1 MRTLFGKILL
11 WFLGA
16 MILTIA
22 AVVMTTALTF
32 AITEQRPPA
41 FGGMIRMQIQNARQA
56 YESGGP
62 AALAQTLDRFRT
74 AAPGQHYFT
83 DAQGRDLVTGEDRS
97 KLLKEGRK
105 PPFIPFVRPHVI
117 ARPAHDEKYWMI
129 VVLSRRESAFWFL
142 QPWHLWIIGL
152 VMLLSYALARH
163 LAAPV
168 RRLKNVVERF
178 GKGDLSA
185 RVETKSADEVG
196 QLATA
201 FNQMAD
207 RTESLVLAQ
216 RRLLQDISHELRSP
230 LARLNVAVEL
240 ARSAPD
246 PEPNLDRIQK
256 EADRLNA
263 LVSEL
268 LEVTRAEA
276 DPAHRRVDPVRLD
289 DVVSAVVEDCEIEA
303 SAVGCRIDL
312 SNPPAI
318 TVPGDPELLRRAVE
332 NVVRNAI
339 RHAPPASAVDVQVF
353 EQDDRAHIRVRD
365 TGPGVPPETLPLLF
379 EPFYRVE
386 TDRGRSSGGVGLGLA
401 IVKRAVNIHGGSVT
415 AVNAN
420 PGLAVEITLPLL
432 APKPAAPIVEQPA
445 VARS

>member
-1 MRTLFGKILL
+1 MRSLFGKILL

-22 AVVMTTALTF
+22 AVVLTTAFTF

-41 FGGMIRMQIQNARQA
+41 FGGMIRIQIQTARQA
-56 YESGGP
+56 YETGGVQS
-62 AALAQTLDRFRT
+62 LAQALDRFKT
-74 AAPGQHYFT
+74 AAPGRHYFT
-83 DAQGRDLVTGEDRS
+83 DENGRDLLTGQDLS

-105 PPFIPFVRPHVI
+105 PPLIPFVRPHVI
-117 ARPAHDEKYWMI
+117 ARPSPDEKYWMI

-168 RRLKNVVERF
+168 RRLKDVVERF

-185 RVETKSADEVG
+185 RVNTNGADEVG
-196 QLATA
+196 QLAVT

-240 ARSAPD
+240 ARSAAD

-268 LEVTRAEA
+268 LAVTRAEA
-276 DPAHRRVDPVRLD
+276 DPAHRRVEPVRLD
-289 DVVSAVVEDCEIEA
+289 QIVSAIVEDCEIEA
-303 SAVGCRIDL
+303 RAVGCRIDFPE
-312 SNPPAI
+312 PPPV

-332 NVVRNAI
+332 NVIRNAI
-339 RHAPPASAVDVQVF
+339 RHAPPGSAVEVQVL
-353 EQDDRAHIRVRD
+353 EQNMRAHIRVRD
-365 TGPGVPPETLPLLF
+365 TGPGVPSEALPLLF

-401 IVKRAVNIHGGSVT
+401 IVKRAVIIHGGSVT

-420 PGLAVEITLPLL
+420 PGLAVEIILPLL
-432 APKPAAPIVEQPA
+432 APKPAAAAPEPA
-445 VARS
+445 VART

>member
-22 AVVMTTALTF
+22 AVVLTTALTF
-32 AITEQRPPA
+32 ATGEQRPPA
-41 FGGMIRMQIQNARQA
+41 FMTIRTQIRDVRQA
-56 YESGGP
+56 YESGGRP
-62 AALAQTLDRFRT
+62 ALAQMLDRLRT
-74 AAPGQHYFT
+74 TAPGQHYFV
-83 DAQGRDLVTGEDRS
+83 DAKGRDLLTGQDLS
-97 KLLKEGRK
+97 KLLAEGRK
-105 PPFIPFVRPHVI
+105 PPLIPFVRPHVL
-117 ARPAHDEKYWMI
+117 ARPTHDEKYWMI
-129 VVLSRRESAFWFL
+129 VVHSRRESAFWFL

-185 RVETKSADEVG
+185 RVNTNGADEVG

-240 ARSAPD
+240 ARSADD

-276 DPAHRRVDPVRLD
+276 DPAHRRVEPVRVD
-289 DVVSAVVEDCEIEA
+289 QVVSAVVGDCEIEA
-303 SAVGCRIDL
+303 RAVGCRIDFP
-312 SNPPAI
+312 NPPAI

-339 RHAPPASAVDVQVF
+339 RHAPPGSAIEVQVF
-353 EQDDRAHIRVRD
+353 EQNERANIRVRD
-365 TGPGVPPETLPLLF
+365 TGPGVPPDALPSLF

-420 PGLAVEITLPLL
+420 PGLAVEITLPML
-432 APKPAAPIVEQPA
+432 APKPAAPAPEPA

>member
-1 MRTLFGKILL
+1 MRSLFAKILL

-22 AVVMTTALTF
+22 AVVFTTALTF
-32 AITEQRPPA
+32 ATGEQRPPA
-41 FGGMIRMQIQNARQA
+41 FGGMIRIQIQSARQA
-56 YESGGP
+56 YETGG
-62 AALAQTLDRFRT
+62 AQALAQALDRFRT

-83 DAQGRDLVTGEDRS
+83 DAKGRDLVTGQDRS
-97 KLLKEGRK
+97 KLLAEGRK
-105 PPFIPFVRPHVI
+105 PPLIPFVRPHII
-117 ARPAHDEKYWMI
+117 ARPAHDDKYWMI

-168 RRLKNVVERF
+168 RRLKDVVERF

-185 RVETKSADEVG
+185 RVNTNGGDEVG
-196 QLATA
+196 QLAVA
-201 FNQMAD
+201 FNHMAD

-240 ARSAPD
+240 ARSAAD

-276 DPAHRRVDPVRLD
+276 DPAHRRVEPVRLD
-289 DVVSAVVEDCEIEA
+289 QVVSAVVADCEIEA
-303 SAVGCRIDL
+303 GAVGCRIDFPE
-312 SNPPAI
+312 PPAI

-332 NVVRNAI
+332 NVIRNAI
-339 RHAPPASAVDVQVF
+339 RHAPPGSAVEVQVLQQN
-353 EQDDRAHIRVRD
+353 ERAHIRVRD
-365 TGPGVPPETLPLLF
+365 TGPGVPSEALPLLF

-401 IVKRAVNIHGGSVT
+401 IVKRAVSIHGGRVT
-415 AVNAN
+415 AVNAD
-420 PGLAVEITLPLL
+420 PGLAVEISLPRL
-432 APKPAAPIVEQPA
+432 APKPATAGVEQPA

>member
-22 AVVMTTALTF
+22 AVVLTTAATF
-32 AITEQRPPA
+32 ATGEQRPPA
-41 FGGMIRMQIQNARQA
+41 FGPMIRLQIRELRQA
-56 YESGGP
+56 YESGGVP
-62 AALAQTLDRFRT
+62 ALEAVLDRFHT
-74 AAPGQHYFT
+74 MAPGQHYFT
-83 DAQGRDLVTGEDRS
+83 DANGRDLVSGQNLS
-97 KLLKEGRK
+97 KLLEEGRK
-105 PPFIPFVRPHVI
+105 PPLIPFVRPHII
-117 ARPAHDEKYWMI
+117 ARPAHDEKYWLV
-129 VVLSRRESAFWFL
+129 VVLNRRESAFWFL

-163 LAAPV
+163 LARPV
-168 RRLKNVVERF
+168 RRLKQAVERF
-178 GKGDLSA
+178 GTGDLSA
-185 RVETKSADEVG
+185 RVETNRADELG
-196 QLATA
+196 QLAGA

-240 ARSAPD
+240 ARSAAD
-246 PEPNLDRIQK
+246 PEPSLDRIQK

-276 DPAHRRVDPVRLD
+276 DPAHRRIEPVRLD
-289 DVVSAVVEDCEIEA
+289 EVVSAVVEDGEIEA
-303 SAVGCRIDL
+303 SAVGCHIDL
-312 SNPPAI
+312 PSPPAI
-318 TVPGDPELLRRAVE
+318 TAAGDPELLRRAVE

-339 RHAPPASAVDVQVF
+339 RHAPRGTAIEVGVF
-353 EQDDRAHIRVRD
+353 EHGGRAHIRVRD

-401 IVKRAVNIHGGSVT
+401 IVKRTINIHEGTVS
-415 AVNAN
+415 AINAN
-420 PGLAVEITLPLL
+420 PGLAVEITLPM
-432 APKPAAPIVEQPA
+432 AAAKPSGAAEEQAA

>member
-22 AVVMTTALTF
+22 AVVLTTALTF
-32 AITEQRPPA
+32 ATGEQRPPA
-41 FGGMIRMQIQNARQA
+41 FGAMIRMQIRDARQA

-62 AALAQTLDRFRT
+62 PALAQALDRFST
-74 AAPGQHYFT
+74 ISPGRHYFT
-83 DAQGRDLVTGEDRS
+83 DAKGRDLLTGKDLS
-97 KLLKEGRK
+97 KLLEEGRK
-105 PPFIPFVRPHVI
+105 LPLIPFVRPRVI
-117 ARPAHDEKYWMI
+117 ARPAHDEKYWLV

-142 QPWHLWIIGL
+142 QSWHLWIIGL

-168 RRLKNVVERF
+168 RRLKEAVERF

-185 RVETKSADEVG
+185 RVDANRADELG
-196 QLATA
+196 QLAVA

-216 RRLLQDISHELRSP
+216 QRLLQDISHELRSP

-240 ARSAPD
+240 ARSADD

-256 EADRLNA
+256 EADRLSA

-276 DPAHRRVDPVRLD
+276 DPAHRRIESVRLD
-289 DVVSAVVEDCEIEA
+289 EVVSAVVGDSEIEA
-303 SAVGCRIDL
+303 DAVGCRIDFAK
-312 SNPPAI
+312 PAAI

-339 RHAPPASAVDVQVF
+339 RHAPGGTAVEVCVF
-353 EQDDRAHIRVRD
+353 EQGARAHVRVRD
-365 TGPGVPPETLPLLF
+365 RGPGVPAEALPLLF

-401 IVKRAVNIHGGSVT
+401 IVKRAVNIHAGTVS
-415 AVNAN
+415 AANAN

-432 APKPAAPIVEQPA
+432 APKPSGTPAEQPA